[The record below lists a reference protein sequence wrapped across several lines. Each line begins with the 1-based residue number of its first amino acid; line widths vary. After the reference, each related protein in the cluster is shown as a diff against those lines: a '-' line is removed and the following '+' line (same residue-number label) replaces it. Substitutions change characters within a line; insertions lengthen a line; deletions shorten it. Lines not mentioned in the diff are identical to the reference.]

1 MELFGTTG
9 QERRA
14 WLDGI
19 DAQIS
24 EALRYYLGPTGID
37 KKVNAL
43 AQVAPMFMDGTDV
56 VDAQAANDRFW
67 ASPSVPNALAMAAP
81 MAALAVPGVSNRLA
95 QGMADTGAD
104 LVDAGQRFV
113 RDESGALRL
122 YHGSPHDFDEFSLS
136 KIGTGEG
143 AQAYG
148 HGLYFA
154 EAEDTARAYRDDLSR
169 PKNMWTQ
176 QAANGGLEVQY
187 KTRDGRIGT
196 AGVFDPAKGD
206 VFDQAMSAPFG
217 RMYEV
222 EVNANPEDFLDWDRP
237 LSEQPEIAR
246 KLGLRIRSEREINDE
261 AYGLFDKYG
270 TFDAMPADARSRLEY
285 LNDEVNL
292 PGTTQTGREIYEYG
306 VGQQENV
313 HDLLSGPDPYRADK
327 LRELGIPGIRYLDA
341 GSRGA
346 GDGSRNYV
354 VFDDKLISI
363 LRKYGMIPGAV
374 GLGANAL
381 SYDENKREIRDYL
394 GGM

>member
-154 EAEDTARAYRDDLSR
+154 ESEDVARGYRDALRFPRIDSPSTPRDAVIDDL
-169 PKNMWTQ
+169 N
-176 QAANGGLEVQY
+176 Y
-187 KTRDGRIGT
+187 H
-196 AGVFDPAKGD
+196 KGD
-206 VFDQAMSAPFG
+206 IDGVRSIYEGMASSGNPDAAKMASEKLSLLDAVVSDNPG

-222 EVNANPEDFLDWDRP
+222 EVNANPDDFLDWDRP
-237 LSEQPEIAR
+237 LSEQPQRVQDAAEMAR
-246 KLGLRIRSEREINDE
+246 R
-261 AYGLFDKYG
+261 AYLSANY
-270 TFDAMPADARSRLEY
+270 PNNPEY
-285 LNDEVNL
+285 LTSGFPSHLKDGL
-292 PGTTQTGREIYEYG
+292 PAGRAIG
-306 VGQQENV
+306 SATAGNATSPIVA
-313 HDLLSGPDPYRADK
+313 SGM
-327 LRELGIPGIRYLDA
+327 REAGIPGIRYFDA

-394 GGM
+394 GGV